1 MKKSVFIEKANLKH
15 RILYNYDRVPEIIN
29 TQKKQRIEIGC
40 PDCNNYWNVRY
51 DQFLTGTNCP
61 NCTPT
66 GRNVTTFEEF
76 LRGAREKHGDK
87 YDYSKVEYKTLKDDI
102 TIICPFHEEFTQ
114 IASNHLFRS
123 GCPQC
128 AIDDQTMKTSEFLE
142 LASDI
147 LDAFEFHIEGD
158 YLPATKE
165 FKIKCKKCGHV
176 FPKDRRGIL
185 NHPICPNCSIK
196 SYTGENKIKKFL
208 NEKEIVFFFRK
219 TYPDLRDV
227 DLLSYDFYIPSLELL
242 IEYNGIQHY
251 KWVKFF
257 QPTIEHFYKQQL
269 HDKMKLDYAIK
280 NVINFEIIHYKENV
294 EERMIE
300 ILQKYT
306 NVSI

>member
-1 MKKSVFIEKANLKH
+1 MKKSIFIEKANLKH
-15 RILYNYDRVPEIIN
+15 RILYNYDRVPEWIN
-29 TQKKQRIEIGC
+29 TQQKQRVEIGC
-40 PDCNNYWNVRY
+40 PKCNEYWNVRY

-61 NCTPT
+61 NCTPI
-66 GRNVTTFEEF
+66 GRKKVPFEEF
-76 LRGAREKHGDK
+76 LRRAREKHGDK

-114 IASNHLFRS
+114 IAQNHTDGC

-128 AIDDQTMKTSEFLE
+128 ATDDQTMKTSEFLE

-165 FKIKCKKCGHV
+165 FEIVCKKCNHK
-176 FPKDRRGIL
+176 FFKDRRGIL

-196 SYTGENKIKKFL
+196 SYTGENKIKRFL
-208 NEKEIVFFFRK
+208 NENNIQFSFRK

-227 DLLSYDFYIPSLELL
+227 DPLSYDFYIPFLELL

-251 KWVKFF
+251 KWVPFF
-257 QPTIEHFYKQQL
+257 QPTIEHFHKQQI
-269 HDKMKLDYAIK
+269 HDKMKLDYANKNGIK
-280 NVINFEIIHYKENV
+280 FEIIHYKENV
-294 EERMIE
+294 ENRMKE
-300 ILQKYT
+300 ILKKYT
-306 NVSI
+306 EM